1 MGRTRTMKLAS
12 RLFLTLFLLGSSGV
26 LLTLQGRQ
34 LRNYRND
41 QDSGER
47 MAEFAFTRL
56 RYPTRGGSAY
66 GNGGYGFGGYG
77 GFGSF
82 RPNNGW
88 SEDYPKADRLF
99 VEGVTRLTRLDA
111 RPYQEVVDPDSDEMF
126 NWPWMYAVNVANWD
140 FNEDQARRMR
150 EYLLKGG
157 FLVVDSFH
165 GTAEWQTFLT
175 GMRKILPERPIE
187 EVDSKDEIFHV
198 LYDLDQRVQIPGY
211 QFIST
216 GRTYEL
222 DGFDPHWRAIR
233 DDDGRI
239 MVLIGYNMHIGDA
252 WEHAD
257 DPWYPER
264 FSSLAYRLGINYII
278 YGMTH

>member
-1 MGRTRTMKLAS
+1 MKLVS
-12 RLFLTLFLLGSSGV
+12 RLLLMFLVLGVGGALLM
-26 LLTLQGRQ
+26 LQGAQFQR
-34 LRNYRND
+34 YRSD
-41 QDSGER
+41 EGAGSRE
-47 MAEFAFTRL
+47 AEFAFTRL
-56 RYPTRGGSAY
+56 RYPTRGGYANGY
-66 GNGGYGFGGYG
+66 GGYGGYG

-82 RPNNGW
+82 RPNGGW

-99 VEGVTRLTRLDA
+99 VQGVVRLTRLDA
-111 RPYQEVVDPDSDEMF
+111 QPYQEVVDPDSDQMF
-126 NWPWMYAVNVANWD
+126 DYPWMYAVNVANWSFSD
-140 FNEDQARRMR
+140 EQAKRMR
-150 EYLLKGG
+150 DYLQRGG

-165 GTAEWQTFLT
+165 GAAEWQTFLT
-175 GMRKILPERPIE
+175 GMRKILP
-187 EVDSKDEIFHV
+187 DSTVEDIDNKDEIFHV
-198 LYDLDQRVQIPGY
+198 LYDLDQRFQIPGY

-222 DGFDPHWRAIR
+222 DGFDPKWRAIR
-233 DDDGRI
+233 DADGRI

>member
-1 MGRTRTMKLAS
+1 
-12 RLFLTLFLLGSSGV
+12 
-26 LLTLQGRQ
+26 
-34 LRNYRND
+34 
-41 QDSGER
+41 
-47 MAEFAFTRL
+47 
-56 RYPTRGGSAY
+56 
-66 GNGGYGFGGYG
+66 
-77 GFGSF
+77 
-82 RPNNGW
+82 
-88 SEDYPKADRLF
+88 

-140 FNEDQARRMR
+140 FNDEQAKRMR
-150 EYLLKGG
+150 EYLQKGG

-175 GMRKILPERPIE
+175 GMRKILPDRPIE
-187 EVDSKDEIFHV
+187 DLDSKDEIFHV

-211 QFIST
+211 QYVST

-222 DGFDPHWRAIR
+222 DGFEPHWRAIR
-233 DDDGRI
+233 DEDGRI